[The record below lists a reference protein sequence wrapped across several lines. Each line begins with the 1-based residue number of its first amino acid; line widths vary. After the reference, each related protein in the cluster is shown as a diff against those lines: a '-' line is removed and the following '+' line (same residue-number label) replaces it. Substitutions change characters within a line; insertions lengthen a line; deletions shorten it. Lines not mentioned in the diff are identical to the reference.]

1 MAVMV
6 TGVIAMAVMATA
18 VLLDHHWGI
27 RFMLLVII
35 SDENYGQV

>member
-1 MAVMV
+1 VDLRLAVVAMAVMV

-27 RFMLLVII
+27 
-35 SDENYGQV
+35 